1 MRPAT
6 GEGTFKRPAAVCQGV
21 NRERLERELEAF
33 EGSADAR
40 RVVARQARDLADSGR
55 YGADFDT
62 DLTPETVVA
71 NLRDA
76 PADHDLVERWN
87 WWVGSLEVS
96 HGGYE
101 QFRVRRY

>member
-1 MRPAT
+1 MGRA
-6 GEGTFKRPAAVCQGV
+6 GKRSSGRVLVRSV

-55 YGADFDT
+55 YEADFDAT
-62 DLTPETVVA
+62 LTPETVVA

-76 PADHDLVERWN
+76 PVDHDLAERWN
-87 WWVGSLEVS
+87 WWIGALDVS
-96 HGGYE
+96 HGGYD
-101 QFRVRRY
+101 QFRVQRY